1 MIIIYSF
8 INIEILGPNK
18 DVTNIDNEIE
28 EAEEFL
34 NEDQMSLIRSI
45 VVDDPLLK
53 TLSAETLT
61 KVNPTLRSLGFAKAA
76 SSVAFN
82 DELEINSDDD
92 LSSDGDSGDEF
103 DDNDFDNDEGLC
115 KIQST
120 AQLYPVDS
128 HSY

>member
-1 MIIIYSF
+1 MYSF

-53 TLSAETLT
+53 TLPAETLT
-61 KVNPTLRSLGFAKAA
+61 KVNPTLRSLGFAKTA
-76 SSVAFN
+76 SSVTFN

-92 LSSDGDSGDEF
+92 LSSDEDSEDEF
-103 DDNDFDNDEGLC
+103 DDNDFDNDEGF
-115 KIQST
+115 
-120 AQLYPVDS
+120 V
-128 HSY
+128 